1 MLSPV
6 TNQLIREVLGAHAR
20 LPVDVA
26 TLSDSDDLYDAGM
39 TSHASVEVMLALEEG
54 FDVEFPDAMLK
65 RSVFASVN
73 SIADAIGQLDQAAA
87 A

>member
-1 MLSPV
+1 MKSSALTLGCRS
-6 TNQLIREVLGAHAR
+6 TSQLC
-20 LPVDVA
+20 
-26 TLSDSDDLYDAGM
+26 SDSDDLYDAGM

-65 RSVFASVN
+65 RSVFASVIN
-73 SIADAIGQLDQAAA
+73 IANAISQIDQAAA